1 MRGTETA
8 AQVRA
13 RTDAAEPASPL
24 LVVLAPPFWGS
35 TALESLLA
43 SSPAVATL
51 CGAGTWQCEPR
62 SCSSGPASFQSSQ
75 RWWPPT
81 EPLAYWSAAFGALE
95 SHWDHATR
103 PIRLVKAPP
112 DLAKVES
119 LLAYFGARAI
129 PYRFVALTQHPCL
142 LTESHRKH
150 ELLNISAYYLHTAVR
165 GTPPPNLFVLDY
177 ERLLADVE
185 GAAQELA
192 DWLPALRE
200 LDLRK
205 GLDLKSGGDRE
216 LSVAE
221 YVESASCA
229 RRPARQRAPLHRGRR
244 GGGGARRLPPP
255 PPPAA
260 AAGHASA
267 EASPPPPPPP
277 PPPPAVRASIRS
289 PPTPRS
295 AHAAPAAPHVE
306 ASPRPSAWPLGVGR
320 RDEMRRVARLLRLVL
335 PLVGCALIC
344 AGLVSAAMRA
354 RTRSV
359 RERRGRRLPVDD
371 QQEPAVEGE
380 TEL

>member
-1 MRGTETA
+1 M
-8 AQVRA
+8 RA

-24 LVVLAPPFWGS
+24 HLVVLAPPFWGS

-51 CGAGTWQCEPR
+51 CGAGTWQCEPTALLER
-62 SCSSGPASFQSSQ
+62 AGVFPKLQ

-119 LLAYFGARAI
+119 LLAYFGARGV

-165 GTPPPNLFVLDY
+165 ATPPPNLFVLDY

-205 GLDLKSGGDRE
+205 RLDQKSAPESGDRE

-229 RRPARQRAPLHRGRR
+229 RAVQRDSALRFTADVEAAAARA
-244 GGGGARRLPPP
+244 AAPP

-267 EASPPPPPPP
+267 DSTPPPPPP
-277 PPPPAVRASIRS
+277 PPPPAARRARVD
-289 PPTPRS
+289 PV
-295 AHAAPAAPHVE
+295 AADAALGARRARRAARRGEPAA
-306 ASPRPSAWPLGVGR
+306 VGLAARRGPPR
-320 RDEMRRVARLLRLVL
+320 RDAARRAAAAARAAAGRVRPHLRRPRL
-335 PLVGCALIC
+335 GGDARSDALE
-344 AGLVSAAMRA
+344 A
-354 RTRSV
+354 
-359 RERRGRRLPVDD
+359 
-371 QQEPAVEGE
+371 
-380 TEL
+380 

>member
-1 MRGTETA
+1 MGLDCALYPPSHFSTSQTIGPHHPPGCVTPPKLPVASQSCA
-8 AQVRA
+8 AVRFGSCVLRPNEPPRPCAECAKLAPKRRHIVRA

-24 LVVLAPPFWGS
+24 HLVVLAPPFWGS

-51 CGAGTWQCEPR
+51 CGAGTWQCEPTELLER
-62 SCSSGPASFQSSQ
+62 AGVFPKLQ

-119 LLAYFGARAI
+119 LLAYFGARGV

-165 GTPPPNLFVLDY
+165 ATPPPNLYVLGY
-177 ERLLADVE
+177 ERLLADAE

-205 GLDLKSGGDRE
+205 GLGLVSGGDGV

-221 YVESASCA
+221 
-229 RRPARQRAPLHRGRR
+229 
-244 GGGGARRLPPP
+244 
-255 PPPAA
+255 
-260 AAGHASA
+260 
-267 EASPPPPPPP
+267 
-277 PPPPAVRASIRS
+277 
-289 PPTPRS
+289 
-295 AHAAPAAPHVE
+295 
-306 ASPRPSAWPLGVGR
+306 
-320 RDEMRRVARLLRLVL
+320 
-335 PLVGCALIC
+335 
-344 AGLVSAAMRA
+344 
-354 RTRSV
+354 
-359 RERRGRRLPVDD
+359 
-371 QQEPAVEGE
+371 
-380 TEL
+380 